1 MFKIIHFIYLK
12 ILQYFHLL
20 IFNQYIISSQFK
32 LPNDKLEFLSF
43 IYITITIKLATALKT
58 IIKIINNAA
67 SFAASILNLLF
78 YRLIKLYNFNFL
90 IFLYI
95 NAIIYKCFI
104 LFNIF
109 YQLLISYELF

>member
-43 IYITITIKLATALKT
+43 IYI
-58 IIKIINNAA
+58 INNAA

-95 NAIIYKCFI
+95 NVIIYKCFI